1 MFSQVLKVQINL
13 YSHREKDNL
22 IIENLDLKN
31 VSNINN
37 HIKDTLYN
45 ICSGNINTPV
55 IKDSEEISKLKN
67 EISVLKNEV
76 NSLRNEIISLNT
88 ELEVSQKE
96 NELLEIKLKNNI
108 TNTKEIKRAI
118 EIEDSNIKEAPKNKM
133 SNKLI
138 SSVNKI
144 DI

>member
-37 HIKDTLYN
+37 HVKDTLYN

-55 IKDSEEISKLKN
+55 INDSEEISKLKN

-96 NELLEIKLKNNI
+96 NELLEIKLKSSN
-108 TNTKEIKRAI
+108 TNSKEIKRDI
-118 EIEDSNIKEAPKNKM
+118 EIAEPNAKEIPKNKM
-133 SNKLI
+133 SNKLLG
-138 SSVNKI
+138 SLTNI
-144 DI
+144 DL